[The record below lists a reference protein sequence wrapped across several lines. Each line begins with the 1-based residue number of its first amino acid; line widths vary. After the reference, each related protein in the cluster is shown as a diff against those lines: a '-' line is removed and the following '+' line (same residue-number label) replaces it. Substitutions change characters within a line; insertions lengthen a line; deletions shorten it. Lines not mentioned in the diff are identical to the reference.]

1 MLCVFVRDGKLGAL
15 IGEPSS
21 NMPNCYGDVIYVTL
35 ENSQIQAN
43 ASHRRF
49 FRPDSDNNERMLVP
63 DIETTSA
70 EAYDAAV
77 EFLGAKEK

>member
-1 MLCVFVRDGKLGAL
+1 
-15 IGEPSS
+15 
-21 NMPNCYGDVIYVTL
+21 MPNCYGDVIYTTL

-43 ASHRRF
+43 TSHRRF